1 MSDQPPVLKD
11 TIAARATPSGKGG
24 IGVIRVSGDRVPI
37 ICRAITGSLP
47 KPRFASY
54 TSFLDADG
62 SVIDKGLAIYF
73 VEPASFT
80 GEPVLE
86 LHGHGGPVVM
96 AMLLDRCVQ
105 LGARIA
111 APGEFT
117 QRAFLNNKI
126 DLSQAEA
133 IADLIDSASS
143 AAAKSAVRSMQGEF
157 SGLVRALT
165 EKLTSLRIYVEAA
178 IDFPE
183 EEIDFLADEK
193 VEGMLD
199 SILAEFDKVTR
210 KATQGALLREWVSL
224 VLAGRPNAGK
234 SSLMNVL
241 TGKDLSIVT
250 EIAGTTRDV
259 IDDYIHLD
267 GLPLRIIDT
276 AGLQTPGDVIER
288 EGVRRAQNEIKNAD
302 RVLLIVDCF
311 STRGE
316 IKRKVDELLG
326 EVSSEIPV
334 TVVLNKIDLNPDW
347 QQELEDIPDNWVPVS
362 AKTGEG
368 IDQLRE
374 HLKQALGYVV
384 VEEGTFLARARHL
397 DALARAR
404 ESVETGRQRLIIE
417 NAGELLAEELKLSQQ
432 ALGEITG
439 IVTSDDLLGRI
450 FSSFCIGK

>member
-1 MSDQPPVLKD
+1 MSDQPPVFKD
-11 TIAARATPSGKGG
+11 TIAALATPSGKGG
-24 IGVIRVSGDRVPI
+24 IGIIRISGDMVPS
-37 ICRAITGSLP
+37 ICRAITRSLP
-47 KPRFASY
+47 KPRFSSF
-54 TSFLDADG
+54 TNFLDADD
-62 SVIDKGLAIYF
+62 SVIDKGLVIYF
-73 VEPASFT
+73 EKPASFT
-80 GEPVLE
+80 GESVLE

-96 AMLLDRCVQ
+96 GMLLDRCVQ

-117 QRAFLNNKI
+117 ERAFLNNKI

-157 SGLVRALT
+157 SSLVKALT
-165 EKLTSLRIYVEAA
+165 ENVTLLRIYVEAA

-183 EEIDFLADEK
+183 EEIDFLGDEK
-193 VEGMLD
+193 VKGMLD
-199 SILAEFDKVTR
+199 SILVEFDKLTKRV
-210 KATQGALLREWVSL
+210 AQGALLREGVSM

-234 SSLMNVL
+234 SSLMNLL
-241 TGKDLSIVT
+241 TGKELSIVT

-259 IDDYIHLD
+259 IDEYIHLD
-267 GLPLRIIDT
+267 GLPLRLIDT
-276 AGLQTPGDVIER
+276 AGLRTPGDVIET
-288 EGVRRAQNEIKNAD
+288 EGVRRAQNEIRKAD
-302 RVLLIVDCF
+302 RVLLVVDCF
-311 STRGE
+311 SSKGE
-316 IKRKVDELLG
+316 IKGKVDELLG
-326 EVSSEIPV
+326 EVPPEIPV
-334 TVVLNKIDLNPDW
+334 TVVINKIDLNPDW
-347 QQELEDIPDNWVPVS
+347 QGELDAIPDFWVPVS

-368 IDQLRE
+368 IEGLRE

-384 VEEGTFLARARHL
+384 LEEGTFIARTRHL

-404 ESVETGRQRLIIE
+404 GSVETGKQRLIVE
-417 NAGELLAEELKLSQQ
+417 NAGELLAEELKLCQQ

>member
-1 MSDQPPVLKD
+1 MSDQPPVFKD
-11 TIAARATPSGKGG
+11 TIAALATPSGKGG
-24 IGVIRVSGDRVPI
+24 IGIIRISGDMVPS
-37 ICRAITGSLP
+37 ICRAITRSLP
-47 KPRFASY
+47 KPRFSSF
-54 TSFLDADG
+54 TNFLDADD
-62 SVIDKGLAIYF
+62 SVIDKGLVIYF
-73 VEPASFT
+73 EKPASFT
-80 GEPVLE
+80 GESVLE

-96 AMLLDRCVQ
+96 GMLLDRCVQ

-117 QRAFLNNKI
+117 ERAFLNNKI

-157 SGLVRALT
+157 SSLVKALT
-165 EKLTSLRIYVEAA
+165 ENVTLLRIYVEAA

-183 EEIDFLADEK
+183 EEIDFLGDEK
-193 VEGMLD
+193 VKGMLD
-199 SILAEFDKVTR
+199 SILVEFDKLTKRV
-210 KATQGALLREWVSL
+210 AQGALLREGVSM

-234 SSLMNVL
+234 SSLMNLL
-241 TGKDLSIVT
+241 TGKELSIVT

-259 IDDYIHLD
+259 IDEYIHLD
-267 GLPLRIIDT
+267 GLPLRLIDT
-276 AGLQTPGDVIER
+276 AGLRTPGDAIET
-288 EGVRRAQNEIKNAD
+288 EGVRRAQNEIRKAD
-302 RVLLIVDCF
+302 RVLLVVDCF
-311 STRGE
+311 SSKGE
-316 IKRKVDELLG
+316 IKGKVDELLG
-326 EVSSEIPV
+326 EVPPEIPV
-334 TVVLNKIDLNPDW
+334 TVVINKIDLNPDW
-347 QQELEDIPDNWVPVS
+347 QGELDAIPDFWVPVS

-368 IDQLRE
+368 IEGLRE

-384 VEEGTFLARARHL
+384 LEEGTFIARTRHL

-404 ESVETGRQRLIIE
+404 GSVETGKQRLIVE
-417 NAGELLAEELKLSQQ
+417 NAGELLAEELKLCQQ